1 MLPTMRYFPTVNLTP
16 QVKLLLARG
25 ALRLQPGQWVKSS
38 ERGVGRYLRT
48 DPRNG
53 VSYVSWVRP
62 EDDWATQ
69 AQRFHRAC
77 RKGFVGKYR
86 RLYDV
91 VKDERER
98 TRRGAARPRSKALQR
113 PATSIRSTRS
123 PRPKEPSRNNFL
135 PRRTQRSAEV

>member
-1 MLPTMRYFPTVNLTP
+1 MRYFPTVDLTP

-25 ALRLQPGQWVKSS
+25 ALRLQPGQWVKSA

-98 TRRGAARPRSKALQR
+98 TRRGETAVEGALAARDLDRVDA
-113 PATSIRSTRS
+113 PA
-123 PRPKEPSRNNFL
+123 
-135 PRRTQRSAEV
+135 AV

>member
-1 MLPTMRYFPTVNLTP
+1 MLPAMRYFPTVDLTP

-25 ALRLQPGQWVKSS
+25 ALRLQPGQWVKSA
-38 ERGVGRYLRT
+38 EKGIGRYLRT

-77 RKGFVGKYR
+77 QKGYVGRYR
-86 RLYDV
+86 PLYDA
-91 VKDERER
+91 VKAERQR
-98 TRRGAARPRSKALQR
+98 LRQTARL
-113 PATSIRSTRS
+113 IG
-123 PRPKEPSRNNFL
+123 
-135 PRRTQRSAEV
+135 

>member
-1 MLPTMRYFPTVNLTP
+1 MHYFPTVDLTP

-25 ALRLQPGQWVKSS
+25 ALRLQPGQWVKSA

-69 AQRFHRAC
+69 AQRFQRAC
-77 RKGFVGKYR
+77 RKGYVGKYR
-86 RLYDV
+86 RLYDA
-91 VKDERER
+91 VKEEREWM
-98 TRRGAARPRSKALQR
+98 RRGAFAEQESRSRRDETASEGVSAARDLDRVDDPVDAL
-113 PATSIRSTRS
+113 A
-123 PRPKEPSRNNFL
+123 
-135 PRRTQRSAEV
+135 AA